1 MPQGGPRRHGA
12 GMCENALLT
21 VAEKKVPRV
30 AAHAVRAGGLRPMDV
45 NARLNYPALFSFPFL
60 ELFGTKKGARP
71 TYRAGA
77 MLRNE
82 GSRKRRGSRKSRK

>member
-1 MPQGGPRRHGA
+1 
-12 GMCENALLT
+12 MCENALLT

-82 GSRKRRGSRKSRK
+82 GSRKPTSTKRCRFFLNPFKKIIKD